1 MEPKARDSCALASVF
16 PSVPKVAYWVT
27 VLTGIFHWL
36 IDRITRNRARGGK
49 NPRVSSSNRKME
61 SDLITSGCPPSAEW
75 PRCPPRPDGSQIGF
89 SSTYGDFSPSENVD
103 ASNFR
108 NADHTGSRRKMAKPR
123 CRAIP
128 LLQSYSED
136 IYNCLPASGLLRSNR
151 YEFQPLRTAQP
162 SISRPLAAIQLP
174 ATRTAIRAQCARSRT
189 TNAAA
194 RAIRTNT
201 AKTSPRSAT
210 AAVSNCP
217 MPVPFKYP

>member
-1 MEPKARDSCALASVF
+1 
-16 PSVPKVAYWVT
+16 
-27 VLTGIFHWL
+27 
-36 IDRITRNRARGGK
+36 
-49 NPRVSSSNRKME
+49 ME

-174 ATRTAIRAQCARSRT
+174 ATRTAMRAQEACNCT
-189 TNAAA
+189 TRAAA
-194 RAIRTNT
+194 NATSTNT
-201 AKTSPRSAT
+201 AKMRPSRT
-210 AAVSNCP
+210 AADVP
-217 MPVPFKYP
+217 ERPRPVPFR